1 MNQAVITPSLYSVAI
16 FVSQVDRAVE
26 FYRDML
32 GLPMLKHGSFGAEF
46 LDGDT
51 HLGVHPAVHP
61 ESKAL
66 VGRHT
71 GITLFV
77 PDLLHYCGVLHD
89 RGVRF
94 VTEPTQQ
101 PWGIMAMVADP
112 DGNMLALWE
121 DKLPEGQEQTHQAV
135 DQADGTA

>member
-112 DGNMLALWE
+112 DGNVLALWE
-121 DKLPEGQEQTHQAV
+121 DKLPEEPSP
-135 DQADGTA
+135 